1 MNNIVEPKS
10 LAGTMELLPKEQILF
25 NEIKNKIE
33 KAYRAYGFMPIDTPI
48 IESANVLLA
57 KAGGETEKQIYKFK
71 KGDNDICLRFD
82 LTVPL
87 AKYVAANLNDLAFP
101 FKRYQIGKVYRGEK
115 AQKGRYREFYQ
126 CDIDTI
132 GKETLSHKND
142 AEYPAVIYS
151 IFKDLNLGDFVIYL
165 NNRKIVNGFLEELEL
180 ISLKEDIMRIL
191 DKFYKIG
198 ADNVKK
204 TLLEDYS
211 ISQNKVNKIMEF
223 VAISGNTDTQINML
237 QNFGIKN
244 QNFIDGVNEL
254 AEVVKYIRLQGVPDN
269 NFAINLSIVRGLDY
283 YTGTVFET
291 FLTNYPSLGSVC
303 SGGRYDNLAGFYTK
317 QKLPGVGISIGL
329 TRLFYQLCENQ
340 IIQAQKQS
348 VSDILILPM
357 DDGAVAKA
365 YELAGKLR
373 LNGINAQIYVEDTK
387 FKNKMTYADKLS
399 VPYIAILGEDEVAN
413 NYVTI
418 KDMQNRTQQ
427 QVSFEQIE
435 QITNMILEKTQQ

>member
-25 NEIKNKIE
+25 NELKNKIE

-87 AKYVAANLNDLAFP
+87 AKYVAANLNELAFP

-132 GKETLSHKND
+132 GKETLSLKND

-165 NNRKIVNGFLEELEL
+165 NNRKIVNGFLEELKL
-180 ISLKEDIMRIL
+180 VSLKEDIMRML

-198 ADNVKK
+198 AENVQK
-204 TLLEDYS
+204 TLLEDYG
-211 ISQNKVNKIMEF
+211 ISEEKVNKIMEF
-223 VAISGNTDTQINML
+223 VSISGDTNTQLKML
-237 QNFGIKN
+237 QNLNIKN
-244 QNFIDGVNEL
+244 ENFNSGVNEL
-254 AEVVKYIRLQGVPDN
+254 TKVVEYIRLQGVPDE

-283 YTGTVFET
+283 YTGTVYET

-303 SGGRYDNLAGFYTK
+303 SGGRYENLAGFYTK

-340 IIQAQKQS
+340 IIKAQKQS
-348 VSDILILPM
+348 VSDLIILPM
-357 DDGAVAKA
+357 DDGALSKS
-365 YELAGKLR
+365 YELASKLR
-373 LNGINAQIYVEDTK
+373 LNGLNAQIYVEDAK
-387 FKNKMTYADKLS
+387 FKNKMSYADKLA

-413 NYVTI
+413 NYITL

-427 QVSFEQIE
+427 QIPFAQIDQIVS
-435 QITNMILEKTQQ
+435 MLK